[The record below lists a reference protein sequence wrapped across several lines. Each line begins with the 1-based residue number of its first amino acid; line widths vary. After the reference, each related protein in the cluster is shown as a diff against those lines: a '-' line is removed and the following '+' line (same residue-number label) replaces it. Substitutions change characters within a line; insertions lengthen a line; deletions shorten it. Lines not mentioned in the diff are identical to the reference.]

1 MMLRLEFIGFNK
13 MQEHSSQRDKLVT
26 CIMKRKYEKQGVT
39 LPVKYWNLPQYKE
52 EYQHQMRAAA
62 KIIRAYDMEAV
73 WNVINKEKW
82 CWSLH
87 AKQLHTLFEKEQANL
102 SKQRIAISQIEQL
115 NIKEEEEVKK
125 PLFRKKDSGQ
135 KK

>member
-1 MMLRLEFIGFNK
+1 

-26 CIMKRKYEKQGVT
+26 CILKRKYDKQGIT

-62 KIIRAYDMEAV
+62 KIIRAYDIEAV

-87 AKQLHTLFEKEQANL
+87 AKQLYALFEKEQADLN
-102 SKQRIAISQIEQL
+102 KKRIAVSQIERL
-115 NIKEEEEVKK
+115 NNKEEEQVKK

-135 KK
+135 KE

>member
-1 MMLRLEFIGFNK
+1 MTHGQEFIGFNK

-26 CIMKRKYEKQGVT
+26 CILKRKYDKQGIT

-62 KIIRAYDMEAV
+62 KIIRAYDIEAV

-87 AKQLHTLFEKEQANL
+87 AKQLHILFEKEQADLN
-102 SKQRIAISQIEQL
+102 KKRIAVSQIERL
-115 NIKEEEEVKK
+115 NKKEEEQIKK

-135 KK
+135 KE